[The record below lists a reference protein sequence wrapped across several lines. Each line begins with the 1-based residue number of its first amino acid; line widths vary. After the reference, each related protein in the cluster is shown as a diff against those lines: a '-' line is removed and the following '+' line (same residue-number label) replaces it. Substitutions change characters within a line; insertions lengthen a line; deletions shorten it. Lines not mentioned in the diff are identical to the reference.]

1 MLAYCYQKQISP
13 KGVQCPVFEPKNR
26 SIIRFRKPLE
36 GINMTEPS
44 STIWTYV
51 GQIVFLMGCGIMI
64 LTLQRLKAI
73 AQEWLTQR
81 RLHPIAKSVLAN
93 KEVNAL
99 LIELRT
105 KTKADRACVFLFH
118 NGQTFTN
125 KNPLWRVSC
134 TQECCRPGISHE
146 IGNLQNMLASLFW
159 DGIQPL
165 FETSAGVDCGPGIT
179 MHSAMAGQL
188 RVYRI
193 KAHELSDTYYKRSLL
208 ATGIRVAYLTPIIDG
223 KKEIVGYISLS
234 YCLEDEVPPPEEILT
249 VLVEAA
255 GLIHFALTKA

>member
-1 MLAYCYQKQISP
+1 
-13 KGVQCPVFEPKNR
+13 
-26 SIIRFRKPLE
+26 
-36 GINMTEPS
+36 MTEPS
-44 STIWTYV
+44 ATIWQYI
-51 GQIVFLMGCGIMI
+51 GQVVFLMGCGIMV
-64 LTLQRLKAI
+64 LTLQRLKVI
-73 AQEWLTQR
+73 LQEWWTER
-81 RLHPIAKSVLAN
+81 RLHPIARSVLAN
-93 KEVNAL
+93 KEVNSL

-165 FETSAGVDCGPGIT
+165 FETVNSDCGPGIT
-179 MHSAMAGQL
+179 MHSAMSGQF
-188 RVYRI
+188 RVYKI
-193 KAHELSDTYYKRSLL
+193 HAHALSDTYYKRSLL
-208 ATGIRVAYLTPIIDG
+208 ATGIRVAYLAPIIDG

-234 YCLEDEVPPPEEILT
+234 YCLEEDLPPPEEILT
-249 VLVEAA
+249 ILVEAA
-255 GLIHFALTKA
+255 GNIHFALTKV